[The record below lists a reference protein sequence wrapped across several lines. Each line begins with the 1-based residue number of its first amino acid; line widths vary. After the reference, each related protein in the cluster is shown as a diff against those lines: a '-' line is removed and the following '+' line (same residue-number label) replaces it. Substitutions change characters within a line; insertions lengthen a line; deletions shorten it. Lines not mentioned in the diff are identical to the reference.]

1 MASEVCQPH
10 SGHVINQHGMSR
22 PNSNRY
28 SLAFSTSRPKTDQ
41 PSITPRDLGDW
52 TDQESLDTE
61 RSSILQR
68 PMTARPISRRS
79 RTFVTTDEGGSNNTS
94 YHTLG
99 KNMKNVQGTN
109 PTHAPTL
116 INSYYNHSPGYDFEK
131 FSGNIRDDEE
141 YYLDMDPIE
150 YFYSPVFDLY
160 PYGYIL
166 KNQSKTVQTPK
177 KYSNTYPSTGDIE
190 SKENLN
196 DNFLTTKT
204 TKETR
209 DSDPRTLQPVN
220 NLSLKANPFPPRSR
234 LPVPIANPTFKK
246 AIFKHDTSP
255 TVQSIEY
262 RRDLF
267 EPKQKITKMGS
278 LANNSSLL
286 SHEYQTEQT
295 KAPNKRGDTF
305 SNSKIN
311 YLGAKRKQN
320 DTVVKSGSSNS
331 KFEVVDRDPDNRTN
345 SLITGD
351 LVNQPTRDDSNNRLK
366 SREKCSYNR
375 LREYSHNSPNYSV
388 SKKPSELNIER
399 SPVNGKQSV
408 KYLGNRERSHKF
420 SEKWT
425 TSGRMLDSHSILTKH
440 KSNVTNQQPL
450 FRPKAPE
457 VPNQIQSR
465 DQNATRRPL
474 SEDIN
479 SVIAKENNSS
489 EVKADRLQNSPF
501 VGKSKHPYLRT
512 GKQLSLPKI
521 RPQTEKPPLL
531 EVRPPNSPP
540 RKLKPILVK
549 FDNMHF

>member
-1 MASEVCQPH
+1 MASEVCQPQ

-22 PNSNRY
+22 PTSKRY
-28 SLAFSTSRPKTDQ
+28 SLALSTSRPKTDQ
-41 PSITPRDLGDW
+41 PSITPRDLADW
-52 TDQESLDTE
+52 TDQESMATE

-79 RTFVTTDEGGSNNTS
+79 RTFVTTDESGSNNTS
-94 YHTLG
+94 YHTLER
-99 KNMKNVQGTN
+99 NMKNIQGAN

-116 INSYYNHSPGYDFEK
+116 INSYYNHSPGYEFEK
-131 FSGNIRDDEE
+131 FTGNIRDDEE

-166 KNQSKTVQTPK
+166 KNQSKTIQTPK
-177 KYSNTYPSTGDIE
+177 KYSNIYPSKGDFE
-190 SKENLN
+190 TKENQN
-196 DNFLTTKT
+196 DNFLSSKT
-204 TKETR
+204 TNETGST
-209 DSDPRTLQPVN
+209 DPKTPKPVSDF
-220 NLSLKANPFPPRSR
+220 SLKANPFPPRSR
-234 LPVPIANPTFKK
+234 LPVPIANPKFKK
-246 AIFKHDTSP
+246 AIPKHDSTP
-255 TVQSIEY
+255 PVQNIEY

-278 LANNSSLL
+278 LANNSSLR
-286 SHEYQTEQT
+286 SHDFQTEQT

-305 SNSKIN
+305 SNPKIN

-320 DTVVKSGSSNS
+320 DTLVKSGLSNS
-331 KFEVVDRDPDNRTN
+331 KFEVVDRDQENRTN
-345 SLITGD
+345 SVITRD
-351 LVNQPTRDDSNNRLK
+351 LDNHLTGDDSNSRLK

-399 SPVNGKQSV
+399 SPVSGKQSV
-408 KYLGNRERSHKF
+408 KFHDNQKSHKF

-425 TSGRMLDSHSILTKH
+425 PSGRTLDSHSILTKH

-457 VPNQIQSR
+457 VHNQIKSR
-465 DQNATRRPL
+465 DHNATRRPL

-479 SVIAKENNSS
+479 SVMTKENNSS
-489 EVKADRLQNSPF
+489 EVKADRLQNSP
-501 VGKSKHPYLRT
+501 VIGKYRHPYLRT

-531 EVRPPNSPP
+531 EVKAPNSPP
-540 RKLKPILVK
+540 RKLKPVLVK